1 MFCPRCGIE
10 SLQKRSEKE
19 FACDCGFHYFQNV
32 ASAVMV
38 ALCWQDEVL
47 VAVRGREPGKG
58 LLDLPGGFVDPGE
71 SLEAAL
77 VRELKEE
84 LGLDLGREAPRYL
97 SSFANVYPYD
107 DVVYHTC
114 DTVFMLELA
123 HKPAVVAAD
132 DVAACEWRKLAG
144 ISPAEFAFCSTA
156 AAITQLQRLRGVSA

>member
-1 MFCPRCGIE
+1 
-10 SLQKRSEKE
+10 
-19 FACDCGFHYFQNV
+19 
-32 ASAVMV
+32 
-38 ALCWQDEVL
+38 
-47 VAVRGREPGKG
+47 RGREPGKG

-97 SSFANVYPYD
+97 GSFANVYPYD

-123 HKPAVVAAD
+123 HKPAVTAAD

-144 ISPAEFAFCSTA
+144 ISPTEFAFCSTA
-156 AAITQLQRLRGVSA
+156 AAITQLQRLRGVSG

>member
-19 FACDCGFHYFQNV
+19 FACGCGFHYFQNV

-71 SLEAAL
+71 AL

-84 LGLDLGREAPRYL
+84 LGLDLGIEAPRYVG
-97 SSFANVYPYD
+97 SFANVYPYD

-123 HKPAVVAAD
+123 HKPAVTAAD
-132 DVAACEWRKLAG
+132 DVAACEWRKLRE
-144 ISPAEFAFCSTA
+144 IYPTEFAFRSTG
-156 AAITQLQRLRGVSA
+156 AAIGQLQRLRG